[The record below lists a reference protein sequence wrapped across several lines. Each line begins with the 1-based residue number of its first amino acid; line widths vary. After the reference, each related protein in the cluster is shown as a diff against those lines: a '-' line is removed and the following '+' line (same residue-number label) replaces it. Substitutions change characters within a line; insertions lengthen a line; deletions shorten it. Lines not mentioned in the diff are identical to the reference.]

1 MSSKLSISLFTAI
14 AALSIGSVYAAGDK
28 AADKAQNP
36 ADATSAPAAQSNQ
49 KPLTKEEAT
58 KQGISE
64 SVFSKADLNHD
75 GQLDQQEINAY
86 NASNPK

>member
-1 MSSKLSISLFTAI
+1 MSSKLSISLFTAL

-28 AADKAQNP
+28 ATDKAQTP
-36 ADATSAPAAQSNQ
+36 SDATSAPAAQPGQ
-49 KPLTKEEAT
+49 KPLSKQEAL

-64 SVFSKADLNHD
+64 SVFNKADLNHD
-75 GQLDQQEINAY
+75 GQLDQEEINAY

>member
-1 MSSKLSISLFTAI
+1 MSSKLSITLFSAI
-14 AALSIGSVYAAGDK
+14 AALSMGSVYAAGDK
-28 AADKAQNP
+28 ATDKAQNP
-36 ADATSAPAAQSNQ
+36 DATSAPAAQPSQ
-49 KPLTKEEAT
+49 KPLTKEEAI

-64 SVFSKADLNHD
+64 AVFSKADLNHD

>member
-28 AADKAQNP
+28 ATDKAQSP
-36 ADATSAPAAQSNQ
+36 DATSAPGAEPSQ
-49 KPLTKEEAT
+49 KPLSKQEAS

-64 SVFSKADLNHD
+64 AVFNKADLNHD

-86 NASNPK
+86 NAANPK